1 MCGANSYCRETPGG
15 GQCECKA
22 GFKMNKYKKCVD
34 IDECKLGLNDCG
46 YGSIC
51 ENIPGSYQCKCPE
64 GMQGKYCH
72 EDINECDDK
81 QEWIQI
87 HKKL

>member
-34 IDECKLGLNDCG
+34 IDECKLGTHDCG
-46 YGSIC
+46 DLGDAYCAGTFLSRY
-51 ENIPGSYQCKCPE
+51 NNDSSLMSKLQSSY
-64 GMQGKYCH
+64 
-72 EDINECDDK
+72 
-81 QEWIQI
+81 
-87 HKKL
+87 